1 MTNFARIATLSTSNP
16 VSASVC
22 SSILLMPSSVTSE
35 EEALAHHTCHV
46 SRGNAESRVTNMLIS
61 RSWGQQLPS
70 VSSSWSVAPRRSW
83 TSHSCGDTATS
94 RATPATSSRRTRV
107 RSTAAAVVYYLA
119 ALLLSCTCEGAGLCG
134 WGGPEVGEDGGPCVL
149 VQPRRQ
155 LHPHQRGRGQQRP
168 HLG

>member
-1 MTNFARIATLSTSNP
+1 
-16 VSASVC
+16 
-22 SSILLMPSSVTSE
+22 
-35 EEALAHHTCHV
+35 
-46 SRGNAESRVTNMLIS
+46 MLIS

-94 RATPATSSRRTRV
+94 RATPATSSRFSRV

-134 WGGPEVGEDGGPCVL
+134 WCGPEVGEGAVMEVAEVAAEMANMAIL
-149 VQPRRQ
+149 AAR
-155 LHPHQRGRGQQRP
+155 
-168 HLG
+168 

>member
-1 MTNFARIATLSTSNP
+1 MLVTSTP
-16 VSASVC
+16 VSSSVC

-46 SRGNAESRVTNMLIS
+46 SRGHAVSRVTNMFIS

-83 TSHSCGDTATS
+83 TSRSCGDTATS

-119 ALLLSCTCEGAGLCG
+119 ALLLS
-134 WGGPEVGEDGGPCVL
+134 
-149 VQPRRQ
+149 Q
-155 LHPHQRGRGQQRP
+155 
-168 HLG
+168 HL